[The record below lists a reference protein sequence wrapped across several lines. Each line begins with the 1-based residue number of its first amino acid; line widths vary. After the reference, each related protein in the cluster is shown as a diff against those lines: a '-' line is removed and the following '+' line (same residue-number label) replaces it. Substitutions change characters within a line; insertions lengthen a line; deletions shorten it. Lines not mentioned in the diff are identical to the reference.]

1 MRIAGLMKNDMV
13 DGQGFCVSLWM
24 QGCPHH
30 CKGCQNPETWDF
42 NGGTE
47 IGLIPLWDEID
58 NALNANNVKRNF
70 SILGGEPLCPENILN
85 TNSIGLYVKN
95 NYPDRKIFL
104 WTGYTIEEIIKMGEP
119 YNYCF
124 LWADV
129 IIDGRYIEEQ
139 RDISLELRGSKNQR
153 VITIDHYRD
162 GQNVLMNGKEIIY
175 VYDPN

>member
-1 MRIAGLMKNDMV
+1 MESWYLIN
-13 DGQGFCVSLWM
+13 GQ
-24 QGCPHH
+24 P
-30 CKGCQNPETWDF
+30 TF

-153 VITIDHYRD
+153 IITIDHYRD

>member
-70 SILGGEPLCPENILN
+70 SILGGEPLCSENILN
-85 TNSIGLYVKN
+85 TNAVGLYVKN

-104 WTGYTIEEIIKMGEP
+104 WTGYTIEEILEMGEP
-119 YNYCF
+119 YNYC
-124 LWADV
+124 LAWADV
-129 IIDGRYIEEQ
+129 IIDGKYIEEQ
-139 RDISLELRGSKNQR
+139 RDITLKLRGSKNQR
-153 VITIDHYRD
+153 IITIDHYD
-162 GQNVLMNGKEIIY
+162 NGDNVLMDGGNVIY
-175 VYDPN
+175 VKRFN

>member
-13 DGQGFCVSLWM
+13 DGHGFCVSLWM

-47 IGLIPLWDEID
+47 IGFIPLWKEID
-58 NALNANNVKRNF
+58 DALNANNVKRNF

-85 TNSIGLYVKN
+85 TNANGLYVKN

-124 LWADV
+124 VWADV
-129 IIDGRYIEEQ
+129 IIDGKYIEEQ
-139 RDISLELRGSKNQR
+139 RDVTLTLRGSKNQR
-153 VITIDHYRD
+153 IIRIDHYED
-162 GQNVLMNGKEIIY
+162 GNNVLVNGEDIIY
-175 VYDPN
+175 VQQFN